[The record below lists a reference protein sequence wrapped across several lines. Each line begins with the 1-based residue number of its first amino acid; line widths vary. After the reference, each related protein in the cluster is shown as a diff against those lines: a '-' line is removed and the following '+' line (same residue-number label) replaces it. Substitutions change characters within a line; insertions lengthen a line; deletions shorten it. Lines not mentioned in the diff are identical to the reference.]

1 MTRTPMSTITR
12 PTTRMA
18 YWANAINVPA
28 DRLASGSSASSP
40 RASPEASCHDEVGAP
55 PLAFFLDSGCATAPS
70 LLVLTTDHA
79 PAAVA
84 DAAGATGSA
93 GGIGSAGRGAGV
105 QAGSLGDGIGV
116 GWGAGRNGSGGS
128 ARAGSGGLAEMVGA
142 GAGGVGGSHGGGAAG
157 ALCAGCVN
165 GGRRGGGAG
174 AGVGGW
180 LPE

>member
-55 PLAFFLDSGCATAPS
+55 PLSFFLDSGCATAPS

-105 QAGSLGDGIGV
+105 QAGSLGDGIGM
-116 GWGAGRNGSGGS
+116 GAGAGRNGSGGS
-128 ARAGSGGLAEMVGA
+128 A
-142 GAGGVGGSHGGGAAG
+142 GAGGAGGAR
-157 ALCAGCVN
+157 LL
-165 GGRRGGGAG
+165 GAG
-174 AGVGGW
+174 AGVLGCSRGRGAAGRSCGGGGGAARRGGAW
-180 LPE
+180 

>member
-40 RASPEASCHDEVGAP
+40 GASPEASCHDEVGAP
-55 PLAFFLDSGCATAPS
+55 PLSFFLHSGCATAPS

-84 DAAGATGSA
+84 DAAGAPRSPGRLGFA
-93 GGIGSAGRGAGV
+93 RRGAGG
-105 QAGSLGDGIGV
+105 QAGCL
-116 GWGAGRNGSGGS
+116 
-128 ARAGSGGLAEMVGA
+128 
-142 GAGGVGGSHGGGAAG
+142 
-157 ALCAGCVN
+157 
-165 GGRRGGGAG
+165 GGRRGGRAG
-174 AGVGGW
+174 AA
-180 LPE
+180 

>member
-40 RASPEASCHDEVGAP
+40 GASPEASCHDEVGAP
-55 PLAFFLDSGCATAPS
+55 PLSFFLDSGCATAPS

-84 DAAGATGSA
+84 DAAGGPGPA
-93 GGIGSAGRGAGV
+93 GG
-105 QAGSLGDGIGV
+105 L
-116 GWGAGRNGSGGS
+116 GS
-128 ARAGSGGLAEMVGA
+128 ARRGARGQA
-142 GAGGVGGSHGGGAAG
+142 GAGGGG
-157 ALCAGCVN
+157 L
-165 GGRRGGGAG
+165 RRGSGAG
-174 AGVGGW
+174 ADAARR
-180 LPE
+180 

>member
-40 RASPEASCHDEVGAP
+40 GASPEASCHDEVGAP
-55 PLAFFLDSGCATAPS
+55 PLSFFLDSGCATAPS

-105 QAGSLGDGIGV
+105 QAGSLGGGIG
-116 GWGAGRNGSGGS
+116 GGQGAGREGCRGR
-128 ARAGSGGLAEMVGA
+128 ARAGFG
-142 GAGGVGGSHGGGAAG
+142 GGSEM
-157 ALCAGCVN
+157 L
-165 GGRRGGGAG
+165 GGRG
-174 AGVGGW
+174 
-180 LPE
+180 

>member
-40 RASPEASCHDEVGAP
+40 GASPEASCHDEVGAP
-55 PLAFFLDSGCATAPS
+55 PLSFFLDSGCATAPS

-79 PAAVA
+79 PAEVA

-93 GGIGSAGRGAGV
+93 GGIGSAGREASVEG
-105 QAGSLGDGIGV
+105 GSLGEGIGV
-116 GWGAGRNGSGGS
+116 GRVDGQNGFAGTPWGGWGREWKTGGS
-128 ARAGSGGLAEMVGA
+128 
-142 GAGGVGGSHGGGAAG
+142 
-157 ALCAGCVN
+157 
-165 GGRRGGGAG
+165 
-174 AGVGGW
+174 
-180 LPE
+180 

>member
-55 PLAFFLDSGCATAPS
+55 PLSFFLESGCATAPS
-70 LLVLTTDHA
+70 LLVLTTDHE
-79 PAAVA
+79 PAEVA

-93 GGIGSAGRGAGV
+93 GGIGSAGRG
-105 QAGSLGDGIGV
+105 LG
-116 GWGAGRNGSGGS
+116 GWNRL
-128 ARAGSGGLAEMVGA
+128 GGLLGA
-142 GAGGVGGSHGGGAAG
+142 AVRSHGP
-157 ALCAGCVN
+157 LP
-165 GGRRGGGAG
+165 RRADLVLDLRTPG
-174 AGVGGW
+174 
-180 LPE
+180 